1 MKTTICL
8 LFALSTMVACTTSKS
23 AVEPRVKLRG
33 GMYEEINP
41 VKQNNLTKEKTYQQS
56 DYNNTVAEDIIKP
69 EN

>member
-8 LFALSTMVACTTSKS
+8 LFALSTMIACTTSKS
-23 AVEPRVKLRG
+23 TAEPRVKLRG

-41 VKQNNLTKEKTYQQS
+41 IKQKNLTKEKTYQQRNYS
-56 DYNNTVAEDIIKP
+56 NTVAEEIIKP